1 MKPTHSGLNHGGMH
15 ILNLNLNPKFF
26 QTWSILAIFGV
37 LSPKIILV
45 FAHLLSLAHDLGFKK
60 SIFQKIAIYNFF

>member
-1 MKPTHSGLNHGGMH
+1 MIWKLFAIFFSVG
-15 ILNLNLNPKFF
+15 ISNPKVF

-45 FAHLLSLAHDLGFKK
+45 FAHFEQRFGFRKIDFSKMKGNDL
-60 SIFQKIAIYNFF
+60 